1 MSTDAEKTA
10 STLHNSGEN
19 NAFVCI
25 AFGVRLR
32 VRVSL
37 SGAHCD
43 AENATMYGVLRVTMI
58 T

>member
-37 SGAHCD
+37 SGVHCD
-43 AENATMYGVLRVTMI
+43 MGNATMYGVTHVAMST
-58 T
+58 